1 VLLVLK
7 HIVFEI
13 CGMWFSLSFCEMQ
26 CSENIIACPSLAG
39 ESEGSLARKIQ
50 KFERQKY
57 EKTKDKSK
65 KKKIG
70 GRSYA
75 NKAIELIKVIIN
87 IFIIVP
93 DIILY
98 FILEKIYFPKT
109 VFYFPKS
116 ERVETWSETDPPFL
130 IPGTCQVSKTW

>member
-1 VLLVLK
+1 MVLK

-26 CSENIIACPSLAG
+26 CSENIIACPALAG

-65 KKKIG
+65 KEKVG
-70 GRSYA
+70 GKSKA
-75 NKAIELIKVIIN
+75 NKLIEFIEGILI

-93 DIILY
+93 NIILY
-98 FILEKIYFPKT
+98 FILNKINIPKT
-109 VFYFPKS
+109 EFYFSKS

-130 IPGTCQVSKTW
+130 IPPTCQVSKTW